1 MKDNKIPSCFR
12 GEAQIVVSVTVKL
25 DARESHAY
33 AETELVTVAN
43 DAEPEVE
50 TLLAQIVADINAAT
64 KRKALRVRDL
74 DGGREDGVRAR
85 AEGRP

>member
-12 GEAQIVVSVTVKL
+12 GEAQIEVSVTVKL

-33 AETELVTVAN
+33 AEAELVTVAN

-64 KRKALRVRDL
+64 KRKALRARDL
-74 DGGREDGVRAR
+74 DEELEECVMAK